1 MSDLLK
7 YECDMRTIN
16 VMINSF
22 SIKEIGNARGRETTR
37 AKFITNLGYLYPD
50 YMDRL
55 NKCTEAKTLK
65 DALDGTNYAAMVAE
79 ANLDNDGRNEAM
91 EEGSKID
98 DVILAESSRRY
109 SMAFENGFHFGVFFA
124 YLKLKELEIKNV
136 TWLADLVSMS
146 IPKNSPGWSKY
157 TIPFKYHIGA
167 QGGYEWREKWSES
180 NNGYEGYNTR
190 RLNKKKW
197 IAKFYVTLSA
207 LTNI

>member
-1 MSDLLK
+1 
-7 YECDMRTIN
+7 
-16 VMINSF
+16 
-22 SIKEIGNARGRETTR
+22 
-37 AKFITNLGYLYPD
+37 
-50 YMDRL
+50 MDRL

-65 DALDGTNYAAMVAE
+65 DALDGTNY
-79 ANLDNDGRNEAM
+79 EAM

-146 IPKNSPGWSKY
+146 IPKDSPGWSKY

-167 QGGYEWREKWSES
+167 QGGY
-180 NNGYEGYNTR
+180 
-190 RLNKKKW
+190 
-197 IAKFYVTLSA
+197 
-207 LTNI
+207 